1 MNFSNNRRN
10 ILLSL
15 TVAVAIAVGGI
26 AAPAFAHDDDE
37 GSGLRHG
44 KLFTITNSPSG
55 NEVLVYSRAGSG
67 FGSPILRAATQG
79 TGTGA
84 GLGSQGAVTLS
95 GNGRHLFVVNAASS
109 TITTFAVERDGL
121 VLASVV
127 DSGGLAPT
135 SVAESDGLV
144 YVLNAG
150 GSGNVAGFRNANGV
164 LTPIAGSARGLST
177 PGGTAP
183 AQVAFSSDGDSLI
196 VSERNTNVLTSY
208 SVRRDGTLDHRIVTP
223 TPGVTPFGFAVSRRD
238 VLVLSEAATGSVSSF
253 RLSENGIEAPQA
265 VSAALA
271 TTQGA
276 PCWIAITPNG
286 RFAYSANAASSSVS
300 SFGIGRDGTLTLLA
314 AQAGVTGPAAGAL
327 DLAVSPDGEQLS
339 VFASRSLQIVTY
351 AIAEDGSLTAMSGMG
366 GMPAGSAGLAVN

>member
-1 MNFSNNRRN
+1 MKFSKNRRN
-10 ILLSL
+10 TLRAL
-15 TVAVAIAVGGI
+15 TLAVAIAGI
-26 AAPAFAHDDDE
+26 GAPVFAQDDGE
-37 GSGLRHG
+37 GSGLHHG
-44 KLFTITNSPSG
+44 KLFTITNSPQG
-55 NEVLVYSRAGSG
+55 NEVLVYSRAGQG
-67 FGSPILRAATQG
+67 PATLVTRAATQG
-79 TGTGA
+79 IGTGA

-95 GNGRHLFVVNAASS
+95 GNGRHLFVVNAASN

-127 DSGGLAPT
+127 DSGGLTPT
-135 SVAESDGLV
+135 SVAESEGLV

-150 GSGNVAGFRNANGV
+150 GSGNVAGFRNARGV
-164 LTPIAGSARGLST
+164 LTPIADSARGLSAA
-177 PGGTAP
+177 GGTAP
-183 AQVAFSSDGDSLI
+183 AQVGFSSDGDALI
-196 VSERNTNVLTSY
+196 VSERNTNVLTSF
-208 SVRRDGTLDHRIVTP
+208 SVRHDGTLDHRIATP
-223 TPGVTPFGFAVSRRD
+223 TPGRTPFGFAVSKRD

-253 RLSENGIEAPQA
+253 RLPEHGIAAPQA

-300 SFGIGRDGTLTLLA
+300 SFGIARDGALTLLA
-314 AQAGVTGPAAGAL
+314 AQAAVTGPAAGAL

-351 AIAEDGSLTAMSGMG
+351 AIAEDGSLTPLGAVG